1 MKSRTDETLKYVQ
14 FLARHFDRLDV
25 NALTLAILYDLG
37 FTSGNDGFLYLRQ
50 AIEFQYAHAASVFT
64 TTVYLRISRIH
75 NAGESW
81 EFVEKAIHRAIVAA
95 WEIGDSE
102 LWNLFFPPRRGRAQN
117 CPPNKEFIA
126 RISCII
132 ELWQSCK
139 EAAYE
144 REI

>member
-14 FLARHFDRLDV
+14 FLARHFERGDV

-37 FTSGNDGFLYLRQ
+37 FTAGSDGLIYLRQ
-50 AIEFQYAHAASVFT
+50 AIALQHTRYASVFST
-64 TTVYLRISRIH
+64 TIYLRISRTH
-75 NAGESW
+75 NGGESW

-95 WEIGDSE
+95 WEIGDSA
-102 LWNLFFPPRRGRAQN
+102 LWDLFFPPRRGKAQN